1 MSKAIGVGT
10 KFMLDTTQVGALS
23 SISGVELS
31 ADQVD
36 VTTLEN
42 TTGYRDFLAG
52 FKDGGEVGLSGYLDG
67 EDAGQ
72 AAMLEAFHSG
82 EQKACKIVFPAAI
95 GKTWEFTAVVV
106 KFSTGAEI
114 DSAIT
119 FEASV
124 KVCGKPELKATVG
137 G

>member
-10 KFMLDTTQVGALS
+10 KFMLDATQVGALS

-52 FKDGGEVGLSGYLDG
+52 FKDGGEVPVSGYLDG
-67 EDAGQ
+67 ADDGQ
-72 AAMLEAFHSG
+72 AAALEAFHSG
-82 EQKACKIVFPAAI
+82 AEQECKIVFPTAI
-95 GKTWEFTAVVV
+95 GKTWSFKGIVT
-106 KFSTGAEI
+106 KYTTGAEV
-114 DSAIT
+114 DGAVT
-119 FEASV
+119 FEANV
-124 KVCGKPELKATVG
+124 KVCGKPELAATPAG
-137 G
+137 